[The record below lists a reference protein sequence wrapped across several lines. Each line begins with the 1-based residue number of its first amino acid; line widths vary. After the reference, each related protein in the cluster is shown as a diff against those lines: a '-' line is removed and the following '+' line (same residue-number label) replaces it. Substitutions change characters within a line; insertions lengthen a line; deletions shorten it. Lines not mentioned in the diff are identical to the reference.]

1 MLCTKKRH
9 DWEEAALKKFVGLES
24 KALKAK
30 SSNEIRESTE
40 QAQISKRFLEAKKE
54 FENLKDSPDIK
65 ETETKLRELLEI
77 PPETW
82 PYIDNS
88 SSMSERMDAYEKKL
102 SETELNLKTKDIP
115 PNISS
120 IVQNASDGDLLR
132 GRSYSIGTAG
142 PCKEHRQL
150 IQPPTNI
157 VLRQPRVSLESKT
170 FEVESKEQAESLNI
184 SLNKIG
190 GGLFLP

>member
-1 MLCTKKRH
+1 MSEGKRASTESSQRKQPLSESDSLDKRLDNCGLDIIFWADILKTQLGITSGNQVEHLDQKELDLLCTKKRH
-9 DWEEAALKKFVGLES
+9 DWEEAVLKKFVGLES

-54 FENLKDSPDIK
+54 FENLKELLPDSPDIK

-102 SETELNLKTKDIP
+102 SETELNLK
-115 PNISS
+115 NQRYSS
-120 IVQNASDGDLLR
+120 QYIFNSAKCV
-132 GRSYSIGTAG
+132 
-142 PCKEHRQL
+142 
-150 IQPPTNI
+150 
-157 VLRQPRVSLESKT
+157 
-170 FEVESKEQAESLNI
+170 
-184 SLNKIG
+184 
-190 GGLFLP
+190 